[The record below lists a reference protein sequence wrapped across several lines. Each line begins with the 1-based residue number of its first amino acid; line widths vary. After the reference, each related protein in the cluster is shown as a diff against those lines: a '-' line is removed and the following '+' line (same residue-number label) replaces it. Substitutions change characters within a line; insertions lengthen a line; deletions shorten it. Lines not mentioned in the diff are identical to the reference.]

1 MMLNIG
7 WCMVTRDVSRKDS
20 YFSPILDYFN
30 AWFDTRSYGEGVRSF
45 FIGFNCA
52 GWIPGMTG
60 PANDFETGYLLRK
73 KYTKARH
80 EIEIEVKLNYAAVM
94 QVTSQ
99 EAAVAI
105 LRVALQRICQE
116 LSSLKTYQFDGPA
129 FQADLLLQL
138 DKASWVDNPLPPV
151 QRAYNADTYKPN
163 ASAMALPKFWE
174 LISQTGEATSY
185 APTAQCALLVQR
197 LATHTEKQIIGFE
210 VQLRN
215 LLKRLYHYNVL
226 AIAKLVEGYVS
237 DDSFLYFCCNLIL
250 QGPDLYRQVLRQSD
264 AITIELAPQETGEL
278 LLGIADEAFE
288 LKLGLDTDKL
298 LPREYGQSVY
308 DYNSPEAEMMGKDW
322 ETIDLLRR
330 FPRLTLK
337 YPLSST

>member
-1 MMLNIG
+1 
-7 WCMVTRDVSRKDS
+7 MVTQDVSRKSD

-30 AWFDTRSYGEGVRSF
+30 AWFYTRSYGEGVKTI

-80 EIEIEVKLNYAAVM
+80 EIEIEIKLNYAAVM
-94 QVTSQ
+94 RVTSQ
-99 EAAVAI
+99 EAAVEI
-105 LRVALQRICQE
+105 LRVALQRIGQE
-116 LSSLKTYQFDGPA
+116 LSTLKTQQFDGSA

-138 DKASWVDNPLPPV
+138 DKAAWIDNPLPPV
-151 QRAYNADTYKPN
+151 QWAYDADAYKPN

-174 LISQTGEATSY
+174 LISQTGEATAY
-185 APTAQCALLVQR
+185 APAAQCALLVQR

-215 LLKRLYHYNVL
+215 LLKRLYHFNVL
-226 AIAKLVEGYVS
+226 GIAKLVEGYVS

-250 QGPDLYRQVLRQSD
+250 QGPDLYRQVLRQPD
-264 AITIELAPQETGEL
+264 AIIIELAPKETGEF
-278 LLGIADEAFE
+278 LLGVADEAFE
-288 LKLGLDTDKL
+288 LKLGSNTDKL
-298 LPREYGQSVY
+298 LPREYGQSVH
-308 DYNSPEAEMMGKDW
+308 DYNSPDDEMAGRDW
-322 ETIDLLRR
+322 ETVDLPHL
-330 FPRLTLK
+330 FPKLALK
-337 YPLSST
+337 YPLATI

>member
-1 MMLNIG
+1 
-7 WCMVTRDVSRKDS
+7 MVTQDVSRKSD

-30 AWFDTRSYGEGVRSF
+30 AWFYTRSYGEGVKTI

-60 PANDFETGYLLRK
+60 PANDFETGDLLRK

-80 EIEIEVKLNYAAVM
+80 EIEIEIKLNYAAVM
-94 QVTSQ
+94 RVTSQ
-99 EAAVAI
+99 EAAVEI
-105 LRVALQRICQE
+105 LRVALQRIGQE
-116 LSSLKTYQFDGPA
+116 LSTLKTQQFDGAA

-138 DKASWVDNPLPPV
+138 NKAAWIDNPLPPV
-151 QRAYNADTYKPN
+151 QWAYDADAYKPN

-174 LISQTGEATSY
+174 LISQTGEATAY
-185 APTAQCALLVQR
+185 APAAQCALLVQR

-215 LLKRLYHYNVL
+215 LLKRLYHFNVL
-226 AIAKLVEGYVS
+226 GIAKLVEGYVS

-250 QGPDLYRQVLRQSD
+250 QGPDLYRQVLRQPD
-264 AITIELAPQETGEL
+264 AITIELAPKETGEF
-278 LLGIADEAFE
+278 LLGVADEAFE
-288 LKLGLDTDKL
+288 LKLGSDTDKL

-308 DYNSPEAEMMGKDW
+308 DYNSPDDEMAGKDW
-322 ETIDLLRR
+322 ETVDLPRR
-330 FPRLTLK
+330 FPKLALK
-337 YPLSST
+337 YPLATI

>member
-1 MMLNIG
+1 
-7 WCMVTRDVSRKDS
+7 MVTRDVSRKS
-20 YFSPILDYFN
+20 GYFSPILAYFN
-30 AWFDTRSYGEGVRSF
+30 AWFQPRSYGEGIRSLF
-45 FIGFNCA
+45 VGFNCA

-60 PANDFETGYLLRK
+60 PVTDFETGYLVQK

-80 EIEIEVKLNYAAVM
+80 QLEIEIKLNYAAVM

-99 EAAVAI
+99 QDAVAI

-116 LSSLKTYQFDGPA
+116 LSTLKTSQFDSPA

-138 DKASWVDNPLPPV
+138 DQAAWVDNPLPPV
-151 QRAYNADTYKPN
+151 QWKYEAEAAKPK

-174 LISQTGEATSY
+174 LISQTGEVTSY
-185 APTAQCALLVQR
+185 APAAQCALLVQR
-197 LATHTEKQIIGFE
+197 LATHPEKQIIGFE

-250 QGPDLYRQVLRQSD
+250 QGPDLYRQVLRQPD
-264 AITIELAPQETGEL
+264 AITVELTPPETGEL
-278 LLGIADEAFE
+278 LLAVATQAFD
-288 LKLGLDTDKL
+288 LKVGQTTDKL
-298 LPREYGQSVY
+298 LPRDYGQSVH
-308 DYNSPEAEMMGKDW
+308 DYNAPEAAMIGKDW
-322 ETIDLLRR
+322 ETVDLPRR
-330 FPRLTLK
+330 FPKLALK
-337 YPLSST
+337 YPLTSI